1 MMAIYLDHAATTPVY
16 PRVKEAM
23 LPFLGEKY
31 GNPSSI
37 HGFGREIRNA
47 VDRARDQVARGLN
60 ADPGQLI
67 FTSGGTEA
75 DNLALTGVALALRE
89 QGKDHVITSQ
99 VEHHAVLDTCEFLE
113 RFGFRVTRLPVD
125 ETGQVSP
132 EKVREA
138 LDEET
143 AILSIMYGNN
153 EVGTLQPVAEIG
165 EIAREHGVFFHT
177 DAVQAFGME
186 KIDVKSLPVDLLTV
200 SAHKINGP
208 KGVGALWIGRNVPL
222 QPLQH
227 GGLQEKRRRAGT
239 ENVPGIVGFGEA
251 AELAILHR
259 EEHRQQTDRCR
270 QAMLEELDA
279 ADIRYHV
286 NGHPEHHLPHILNLS
301 FPGADTE
308 VMLMNL
314 DLEGVACASGSA
326 CTSGT
331 LEISHVLE
339 AMGLPE
345 DRLRSAI
352 RFSFGMGNTEEEV
365 RIAAQRVAKVV
376 RRLTAE

>member
-1 MMAIYLDHAATTPVY
+1 LDHAATTPVH

-23 LPFLGEKY
+23 LPFLEEKY

-143 AILSIMYGNN
+143 AILSIM
-153 EVGTLQPVAEIG
+153 
-165 EIAREHGVFFHT
+165 
-177 DAVQAFGME
+177 
-186 KIDVKSLPVDLLTV
+186 
-200 SAHKINGP
+200 
-208 KGVGALWIGRNVPL
+208 
-222 QPLQH
+222 
-227 GGLQEKRRRAGT
+227 
-239 ENVPGIVGFGEA
+239 
-251 AELAILHR
+251 
-259 EEHRQQTDRCR
+259 
-270 QAMLEELDA
+270 
-279 ADIRYHV
+279 
-286 NGHPEHHLPHILNLS
+286 
-301 FPGADTE
+301 
-308 VMLMNL
+308 
-314 DLEGVACASGSA
+314 
-326 CTSGT
+326 
-331 LEISHVLE
+331 
-339 AMGLPE
+339 
-345 DRLRSAI
+345 
-352 RFSFGMGNTEEEV
+352 
-365 RIAAQRVAKVV
+365 
-376 RRLTAE
+376 

>member
-1 MMAIYLDHAATTPVY
+1 MAIYLDHAATTPVH
-16 PRVKEAM
+16 PQVKEAM
-23 LPFLGEKY
+23 LPFLSEKY

-60 ADPGQLI
+60 ADSGELI

-75 DNLALTGVALALRE
+75 DNLALIGVALALRE

-99 VEHHAVLDTCEFLE
+99 VEHHAVRDTCRFLE
-113 RFGFRVTRLPVD
+113 RMGFRVTWLPVD
-125 ETGQVSP
+125 ERGQVSP
-132 EKVREA
+132 KQVQEA
-138 LDEET
+138 LSEET

-165 EIAREHGVFFHT
+165 EIARERGVFFHT
-177 DAVQAFGME
+177 DAVQAFGTE
-186 KIDVKSLPVDLLTV
+186 QIDLKSLPVDLLTITG
-200 SAHKINGP
+200 HKINGP
-208 KGVGALWIGRNVPL
+208 KGVGALWIGGDVPL

-239 ENVPGIVGFGEA
+239 ENVPGIVGLGVA
-251 AELAILHR
+251 AELATLHR
-259 EEHRQQTDRCR
+259 EEHRQRTARYR
-270 QAMLEELDA
+270 QAMLEKLDA
-279 ADIRYHV
+279 AEIRYHI
-286 NGHPEHHLPHILNLS
+286 NGHPEQHLPHILNLS

-308 VMLMNL
+308 MILMNL

-331 LEISHVLE
+331 LEVSHVLE

-345 DRLRSAI
+345 ERLGSAI
-352 RFSFGMGNTEEEV
+352 RFSFGRGNTEEEV
-365 RIAAQRVAKVV
+365 RVAAQRVAEVI
-376 RRLTAE
+376 RRLTAA